1 LVHHASAQQK
11 ENSIWQVRP
20 GYSVRGY
27 WEKEQTLPSSTDG
40 SAEVTYE
47 NSWGRQQTTTWSEK
61 KEFSE
66 AVTST
71 VTASMEVSGMYKA
84 VSGTASASYSLTN
97 SQRQTLTQSV
107 SNSVQTSYSSKRK
120 VTIRLDKFRTIWRFK
135 VEVTNHQNGDDEKA
149 VSVTPDFEV
158 TAGSH
163 APPRCL
169 PGYCVPNTG
178 CQQCEKDGWIGEAV
192 SSCSHVNK
200 YGNGMLC
207 DIWAARGHC
216 RDRYRWWMS
225 DNCAKSCQC

>member
-1 LVHHASAQQK
+1 MGNQYLVKLHPDNGGACWYLSWNALIDHRMTAEMRCDSSVKWEFRKQQEGHYQLINQHAHYRGAQLYNHYGAVLVHHASAQQK

-97 SQRQTLTQSV
+97 SQRQTWSQSDLTNSGRYGV
-107 SNSVQTSYSSKRK
+107 SRWRSQITKMVMMKR
-120 VTIRLDKFRTIWRFK
+120 
-135 VEVTNHQNGDDEKA
+135 Q
-149 VSVTPDFEV
+149 
-158 TAGSH
+158 
-163 APPRCL
+163 
-169 PGYCVPNTG
+169 
-178 CQQCEKDGWIGEAV
+178 
-192 SSCSHVNK
+192 
-200 YGNGMLC
+200 
-207 DIWAARGHC
+207 
-216 RDRYRWWMS
+216 
-225 DNCAKSCQC
+225 